1 MSYNVEPKN
10 EGQIVFGWVNGV
22 LQEERN
28 NHQAKDEER
37 KDGSD

>member
-1 MSYNVEPKN
+1 MSYNVEPKD
-10 EGQIVFGWVNGV
+10 EVQIAFGWVKGI

-37 KDGSD
+37 KAGSG